1 MSLSGGLA
9 AAVFL
14 GSQSEGG
21 LREGAE
27 VEEEGADW
35 RRRRK
40 RRASS
45 ERRGGGGG
53 ASEAA
58 ASGAAVE
65 AAAASAADAGSDAGA
80 SPSAMALGEGK
91 RGSGEEEKG
100 ERPRLRQK

>member
-35 RRRRK
+35 RRR
-40 RRASS
+40 
-45 ERRGGGGG
+45 
-53 ASEAA
+53 
-58 ASGAAVE
+58 AAVE

-100 ERPRLRQK
+100 ERPGLRQK

>member
-45 ERRGGGGG
+45 ERRGGG

-80 SPSAMALGEGK
+80 SPSAMALGEEK

-100 ERPRLRQK
+100 ERPGLRQK